1 MSGDRLSRSCYKGNS
16 LFSFIP
22 ERASLMPGKIDWE
35 SQIGRR
41 LKLRDLHVFSTV
53 VQRGSMAKAAREL
66 GVSHPAVSEVIANL
80 EHALGVRLLDRSAQG
95 VEPTVYGDALL
106 KRSVEVFDALKQSI
120 RDIEFLSDAATG
132 EVRIG
137 CMEPPWFTLLPDVI
151 RRFSQQYPHI
161 EVHTDLID
169 HSEVFRGLRERRY
182 DCVLNALP
190 GEVAD
195 DLTAEILYYD
205 ATIVAAAG
213 QSKWARRR
221 KIDLAELIDEPWIL
235 TGPTAWGRPLGEGI
249 FRAAGLSRPNPRK
262 ATDSIILRARLIAG
276 SPYLGMFAGSVL
288 RRLIA
293 DNYALTALPV
303 DLHANAFYTGI
314 VTLKNRTLSA
324 VVERF
329 LACVRDV
336 AASLDGNQGRRV
348 ARSSKSKVC

>member
-1 MSGDRLSRSCYKGNS
+1 MPRS
-16 LFSFIP
+16 
-22 ERASLMPGKIDWE
+22 DWE

-182 DCVLNALP
+182 DCVLNALQTGRP
-190 GEVAD
+190 GEAAH
-195 DLTAEILYYD
+195 DLTAEILYDD
-205 ATIVAAAG
+205 ATIVAAAA

-249 FRAAGLSRPNPRK
+249 FRAAGLSRPNPRI

-303 DLHANAFYTGI
+303 DLHANAFSTGI
-314 VTLKNRTLSA
+314 VTLKNRTLSP

-329 LACVRDV
+329 LACVREV
-336 AASLDGNQGRRV
+336 AASLAGKQGHR
-348 ARSSKSKVC
+348 ALGRSSKSKVS